1 MSNAVFPVMPGLG
14 WSVTKTPRFKTS
26 VQQASSGKEIRLAL
40 MSYPI
45 WEFTLTF
52 EVLRG
57 ANGFSEIQTLMG
69 FVLARLG
76 MWDSF
81 LFDDPS
87 DDTAANTSFGAGD
100 GSTTAFQ
107 LTRSMGGFTEPIQNL
122 NSAPTIYING
132 TPTTAYTMGST
143 GIVTFASAPAAGA
156 ALTWSGT
163 YYFRCRFMDDI
174 TEFEQFALN
183 LWQLKK
189 IQFQSVKL

>member
-1 MSNAVFPVMPGLG
+1 MSNAVFPALPGLG

-69 FVLARLG
+69 FFLARLG
-76 MWDSF
+76 MYDSF

-87 DDTAANTSFGAGD
+87 DDTATNSAFGTGD
-100 GSTTAFQ
+100 GTTTAFQ
-107 LTRSMGGFTEPIQNL
+107 LTRSMGGFAEPIQNL
-122 NSAPTIYING
+122 NSAPSIYING
-132 TPTTAYTMGST
+132 SLTTAYTLGST
-143 GIVTFASAPAAGA
+143 GIITFTTAPASGA
-156 ALTWSGT
+156 VLTWSGT
-163 YYFRCRFMDDI
+163 FYFRCRFLDDVA
-174 TEFEQFALN
+174 EFEQFALN

>member
-87 DDTAANTSFGAGD
+87 DDTAANTSFGAG
-100 GSTTAFQ
+100 
-107 LTRSMGGFTEPIQNL
+107 
-122 NSAPTIYING
+122 
-132 TPTTAYTMGST
+132 
-143 GIVTFASAPAAGA
+143 IVIA
-156 ALTWSGT
+156 
-163 YYFRCRFMDDI
+163 
-174 TEFEQFALN
+174 
-183 LWQLKK
+183 
-189 IQFQSVKL
+189 